1 MIQEEKEDNKPKK
14 KVFVLK
20 MYGADLYRWSPLP
33 TNYSKTKTR
42 NKERPF
48 FCNAYPNTQGQDWNT
63 TYVYNVGIL
72 KFKQQRLAYVE
83 CDYVE

>member
-1 MIQEEKEDNKPKK
+1 MILEEEDNKPKK

-20 MYGADLYRWSPLP
+20 TYGASLYKWSPLP
-33 TNYSKTKTR
+33 TNYKKTKTM

-48 FCNAYPNTQGQDWNT
+48 FCNAIPGSQGQDWNT
-63 TYVYNVGIL
+63 TYVYNIDIL